1 MRLEL
6 SHIRQP
12 ETEFYKVFQ
21 PADLAGE
28 DEEYRV
34 TAPVDLRMVIHKDH
48 TRFRLVGTVTT
59 ALELACSRCLEPF
72 VMPVDREFDLRY
84 LPATHPTTQSPR
96 RGAPGGAA
104 EPESDDD
111 EETEVE
117 DDDVAVT
124 FYRDEQ
130 IDLNELLR
138 EQFYLALP
146 MKPLCSEDCKGIC
159 PQCGTNRN
167 TAPCDCMPQW
177 EDPRLAG
184 LKTLLDRPTMP
195 SPHRGDPKK
204 RKHDDA

>member
-6 SHIRQP
+6 SHFRQP
-12 ETEFYKVFQ
+12 ETEYHKVFQ
-21 PADLAGE
+21 PADLPSG

-48 TRFRLVGTVTT
+48 DRFRLVGTVNTE
-59 ALELACSRCLEPF
+59 LELQCSRCLEPF
-72 VMPVDREFDLRY
+72 KMPVDREFDLRY
-84 LPATHPTTQSPR
+84 LPA
-96 RGAPGGAA
+96 GAA
-104 EPESDDD
+104 EPDDEDD

-117 DDDVAVT
+117 DDDVAIT

-146 MKPLCSEDCKGIC
+146 MKPLCSPDCKGIC
-159 PQCGTNRN
+159 PLCGTNRN
-167 TAPCDCMPQW
+167 TAPCDCTPQW
-177 EDPRLAG
+177 ADPRLAG
-184 LKTLLDRPTMP
+184 LKTLLE
-195 SPHRGDPKK
+195 K

>member
-12 ETEFYKVFQ
+12 ETEFSKVFQ
-21 PADLAGE
+21 PADLPGG

-34 TAPVDLRMVIHKDH
+34 TAPVDLRMTIHMDRD
-48 TRFRLVGTVTT
+48 RFRLVGTVKTE
-59 ALELACSRCLEPF
+59 LELQCSRCLEPF
-72 VMPVDREFDLRY
+72 KLPVDRAFDLRY
-84 LPATHPTTQSPR
+84 LPA
-96 RGAPGGAA
+96 AA
-104 EPESDDD
+104 VEPKMDDDDDD
-111 EETEVE
+111 EIEVE
-117 DDDVAVT
+117 DDDVAMT

-167 TAPCDCMPQW
+167 TAPCDCTPQW

-184 LKTLLDRPTMP
+184 LKTLLDRPGMQ
-195 SPHRGDPKK
+195 SPDRGDPKK

>member
-6 SHIRQP
+6 SHFRQP
-12 ETEFYKVFQ
+12 ETAFHKVFQ
-21 PADLAGE
+21 PADLASG

-48 TRFRLVGTVTT
+48 DRFRLVGTVKTE
-59 ALELACSRCLEPF
+59 LELQCSRCLEPF
-72 VMPVDREFDLRY
+72 KMPVDREFDLRY
-84 LPATHPTTQSPR
+84 LPA
-96 RGAPGGAA
+96 GAA
-104 EPESDDD
+104 EPEPDDD

-167 TAPCDCMPQW
+167 TAPCDCSPQW

-184 LKTLLDRPTMP
+184 LKTLLE
-195 SPHRGDPKK
+195 K

>member
-6 SHIRQP
+6 SHFRQP
-12 ETEFYKVFQ
+12 ETEFHKVFQ
-21 PADLAGE
+21 PADLADG

-48 TRFRLVGTVTT
+48 DRFRLVGTVKT

-84 LPATHPTTQSPR
+84 LPA
-96 RGAPGGAA
+96 GAA

-167 TAPCDCMPQW
+167 TSPCDCTPQW
-177 EDPRLAG
+177 EDPRMAG
-184 LKTLLDRPTMP
+184 LKTLLE
-195 SPHRGDPKK
+195 K

>member
-12 ETEFYKVFQ
+12 ETEFTKVLQ
-21 PADLAGE
+21 PAEVQGE
-28 DEEYRV
+28 DEEYRI
-34 TAPVDLRMVIHKDH
+34 TAPVDLQMVIHKDH
-48 TRFRLVGTVTT
+48 DRFRLVGTVKTE
-59 ALELACSRCLEPF
+59 LELACSRCLEPF
-72 VMPVDREFDLRY
+72 TMPIDREFDLRY
-84 LPATHPTTQSPR
+84 LPPR
-96 RGAPGGAA
+96 LGQGYVGQAGAEA
-104 EPESDDD
+104 EPDD
-111 EETEVE
+111 ETDEDEVE

-146 MKPLCSEDCKGIC
+146 MKPLCAEDCQGIC

-167 TAPCDCMPQW
+167 SAPCDCNPQW

-184 LKTLLDRPTMP
+184 LKSLLDPTMQ
-195 SPHRGDPKK
+195 SPHRGGPRK
-204 RKHDDA
+204 RKHDA